1 MISLLCVLFFIFGV
15 VGGCLVYSGRND
27 CLCSECRRGRWMG
40 GEDPEPAAPAP
51 VKEWPDKPKTWA
63 LGPGMIIQELK
74 VGTAEGV
81 VGCDLNLTKFGRW
94 TDGDTHR
101 FPEGED
107 RCFCG
112 FIHFPPPDEKV
123 AAIAENW
130 KKGMAG
136 PC

>member
-15 VGGCLVYSGRND
+15 VVGCLVYSGRND
-27 CLCSECRRGRWMG
+27 CLCSECRRGRWYA
-40 GEDPEPAAPAP
+40 GEDPEVVTPAAP
-51 VKEWPDKPKTWA
+51 VKTWKI
-63 LGPGMIIQELK
+63 GPGMVIKELK
-74 VGTAEGV
+74 VESQKRETAI
-81 VGCDLNLTKFGRW
+81 GCDQNPTKFGRW

-101 FPEGED
+101 FPDGED

-112 FIHFPPPDEKV
+112 LIHFPPPDEKV
-123 AAIAENW
+123 AEIAENW